1 MQIKLRNIG
10 MLEKAE
16 LNLNSLTLIAGENDN
31 GKSTIGKVIFCIIK
45 AINKYKD
52 ELQES
57 KEHKLKERLENL
69 FFFTRNILTHNPVL
83 KNTEDIY
90 FLILDEYTLEEK
102 LLKLEEL
109 ILTVRDKSDLKDIEK
124 IEKVLKEIYI
134 IKDEP
139 EDEKK
144 YIESALNK
152 AFFSEFDSSILLNG
166 EEDGQITLLENSLEL
181 INIRISKDN
190 KLSLIKDVEPIQLKD
205 ATFIETPLILNNHD
219 LLIRSQSGLSLNK
232 RSIER
237 LGIPYTTL
245 HTKDLFDKLKKIS
258 FSIFLNDEFEDT
270 ILKEIQKIIDGNI
283 VYDNKQR
290 DFIYSKNEKAISI
303 KNTASGIKSFGILQL
318 LLENDILNQNSIL
331 IIDEPENHLHPKWQL
346 KYAKVLVTLAKNGV
360 KILIASHSPYMI
372 EAIKRYS
379 DSENLEE
386 NTNFYLAENSIIEP
400 RNRLEDIFKTLE
412 EPFEIFRQMDME
424 ILVDE

>member
-166 EEDGQITLLENSLEL
+166 EEDGQITLL
-181 INIRISKDN
+181 
-190 KLSLIKDVEPIQLKD
+190 
-205 ATFIETPLILNNHD
+205 
-219 LLIRSQSGLSLNK
+219 
-232 RSIER
+232 
-237 LGIPYTTL
+237 
-245 HTKDLFDKLKKIS
+245 
-258 FSIFLNDEFEDT
+258 
-270 ILKEIQKIIDGNI
+270 
-283 VYDNKQR
+283 
-290 DFIYSKNEKAISI
+290 
-303 KNTASGIKSFGILQL
+303 
-318 LLENDILNQNSIL
+318 
-331 IIDEPENHLHPKWQL
+331 
-346 KYAKVLVTLAKNGV
+346 
-360 KILIASHSPYMI
+360 
-372 EAIKRYS
+372 
-379 DSENLEE
+379 
-386 NTNFYLAENSIIEP
+386 
-400 RNRLEDIFKTLE
+400 
-412 EPFEIFRQMDME
+412 
-424 ILVDE
+424 